1 MPWQRSAL
9 CKVVNDWTLNDGWK
23 VGCPISDNFF
33 LFSSQI
39 HLYYYI
45 HYNITREDF
54 LWFYASIVYSGNNL
68 RSVEYEAVWKYTHI
82 GQSWKNIT
90 KTMTVYK
97 LRGFNLSSLPFKK
110 DTGALL
116 NSLRCVRNAFDER
129 SDLLVCIFEMPSQS
143 LNWKKIL
150 APKHIR
156 PQNLLQMLN
165 NIAYCTLTSS

>member
-1 MPWQRSAL
+1 MKGQMP
-9 CKVVNDWTLNDGWK
+9 
-23 VGCPISDNFF
+23 NFGH
-33 LFSSQI
+33 LFSLLFSDTFI
-39 HLYYYI
+39 YYI

-165 NIAYCTLTSS
+165 NIAYCTLTSSEYFWRLLL